1 MAKTFEDYMGDS
13 QFGREPMGL
22 RVTHAMRAV
31 VQDKID
37 GMTTAEEVAYL
48 NESARATMSGMG
60 TVPKYA
66 KPYDED
72 A

>member
-1 MAKTFEDYMGDS
+1 MAKTFEEHMNDS
-13 QFGREPMGL
+13 RCRHEPMGL

-31 VQDKID
+31 VQDRIE
-37 GMTTAEEVAYL
+37 GMTTAEEVAYF
-48 NESARATMSGMG
+48 NESSRAVMSGMG
-60 TVPKYA
+60 IMPKYA